1 VPPGAQAVPCPPPI
15 ERVVDNDF
23 IAERISP
30 ERTHLWLVGGVK
42 TGSTWLTSLLSHLL
56 GWQTNHLVNGYHR
69 REQEVDLRP
78 LLMYPDRNLFSIQQ
92 HCRFSEPTR
101 EFINKFRVR
110 VVLQGRNLLDSLV
123 SLRDHLR
130 TKETATPLLFFDEA
144 LGDLPAE
151 RLTDMVV
158 HFATPWYLNFY
169 VSWLTARQR
178 GEVDFLWVDYESLLA
193 DPPATLRRILDYLGQ
208 PRTPSQ
214 IEAAIR
220 QAAAGPTRLNV
231 GRTGRGQSALS
242 EQNKAH
248 VRYLR
253 SFYPHVDLSAIGL

>member
-1 VPPGAQAVPCPPPI
+1 MPAGGQAVTCPPPI

-23 IAERISP
+23 IAGRISP
-30 ERTHLWLVGGVK
+30 QRTHLWLVGGVK
-42 TGSTWLTSLLSHLL
+42 TGSTWLTSLLSNLL

-78 LLMYPDRNLFSIQQ
+78 LLMYPDCNLFSIQQ
-92 HCRFSEPTR
+92 HCRFSGPTG
-101 EFINKFRVR
+101 EFIEKFRVR

-130 TKETATPLLFFDEA
+130 TAETATPVVFFDDA
-144 LGDLPAE
+144 LADLPAE

-169 VSWLTARQR
+169 TSWLTARQR
-178 GEVDFLWVDYESLLA
+178 GKVDFLWVDYESLLA
-193 DPPATLRRILDYLGQ
+193 DPPATLRRVLAYLGQ
-208 PRTPSQ
+208 RRTEAE
-214 IEAAIR
+214 IEAAIGR
-220 QAAAGPTRLNV
+220 AAAGPTRLNV
-231 GRTGRGQSALS
+231 GRTGRGQTALS
-242 EQNKAH
+242 EEQKAH